1 MLVNEESI
9 AAALVVLC
17 ELSGVTISHLCIT
30 RTYIYRTY
38 LIVTIC
44 IYKIIIKKIK
54 MIKQYLRQGGTHLT
68 INFFMRASNKRKQCT
83 HKLTNTC
90 AYIHAYKSTI

>member
-17 ELSGVTISHLCIT
+17 ELSGVTISHLCICT
-30 RTYIYRTY
+30 FIYRTY

-44 IYKIIIKKIK
+44 IYKIIIKKNK
-54 MIKQYLRQGGTHLT
+54 NDET
-68 INFFMRASNKRKQCT
+68 ILKTRWHSFGN
-83 HKLTNTC
+83 
-90 AYIHAYKSTI
+90 

>member
-1 MLVNEESI
+1 MFVNEESI

-17 ELSGVTISHLCIT
+17 ELSGVTISHLCVT

-44 IYKIIIKKIK
+44 IYKIIIKNNINDK
-54 MIKQYLRQGGTHLT
+54 T
-68 INFFMRASNKRKQCT
+68 ILKTRWHSFDN
-83 HKLTNTC
+83 
-90 AYIHAYKSTI
+90 